1 MKTQE
6 IKLPSNK
13 KFGYFFSLIFLLISG
28 YLLSKNLILIST
40 TFFLLALIFLIITF
54 LRSELL
60 LPLNKAWLKFG
71 IFLGKIISP
80 IVLGLIFF
88 FLITPVGLITRA
100 FGRDELSLKKINR
113 ESDWKV
119 INKNKNYSTSFK
131 NQF

>member
-1 MKTQE
+1 MKTHE

-13 KFGYFFSLIFLLISG
+13 KFGYFFSLIFILISG
-28 YLLSKNLILIST
+28 YLLSKNLILFST
-40 TFFLLALIFLIITF
+40 IFFLSALILLIITF

-60 LPLNKAWLKFG
+60 LPLNKTWLKFG

-100 FGRDELSLKKINR
+100 FGRDELSLKNANR
-113 ESDWKV
+113 ESNWKV
-119 INKNKNYSTSFK
+119 VNKDKNYSTSFK